1 MIGVLLFATFGI
13 LILIGIPIGVSLG
26 VSTVVAILLMPGLN
40 LDFFVRGL
48 ITGLDSFPLIA
59 ALLFTI
65 AGNIMG
71 RGGISQRLLR
81 LAEYFFG
88 RMTGGM
94 GVISIVA
101 CMMFAAISGTGSAT
115 VAAIGS
121 IMIPTMMARGY
132 DKNFAGSLVASAGT
146 IGAMIPPSVLMIIY
160 ALASGASVTAMFVA
174 GVVPGILVGLVLIA
188 YCYYVSKQHG
198 YRGKADDDDRLKG
211 GGTKLKEILDT
222 FWAISVPILIL
233 GGIYSGIFTPTEAA
247 GVAVVYGT
255 IVSAFIYREIRLR
268 DLPAIFLESSL
279 LVACVLIILGSS
291 SGFGRVLAL
300 ERVPTSIANFITGIT
315 TNKILILLCV
325 NVLLLIVGTFMESA
339 AAIIILT
346 PILLPV
352 VTSIGIGTVHFGM
365 IMIVNL
371 CIGFV
376 TPPLGANL
384 FMTAQVGRLK
394 FDDLARAI
402 VPWIVVMIFALLII
416 TYVPSV
422 STGLGSLLE
431 ALK

>member
-1 MIGVLLFATFGI
+1 MIGALLFVTLGI

-26 VSTVVAILLMPGLN
+26 ISTVVAILLMPGLN

-88 RMTGGM
+88 RMTGGL

-160 ALASGASVTAMFVA
+160 ALASGASVTAMFIA
-174 GVVPGILVGLVLIA
+174 GVVPGVLVGLVLIA
-188 YCYYVSKQHG
+188 YCYYVSKKHG
-198 YRGKADDDDRLKG
+198 YRGKTDNDPQSDRH
-211 GGTKLKEILDT
+211 T
-222 FWAISVPILIL
+222 
-233 GGIYSGIFTPTEAA
+233 
-247 GVAVVYGT
+247 
-255 IVSAFIYREIRLR
+255 
-268 DLPAIFLESSL
+268 
-279 LVACVLIILGSS
+279 
-291 SGFGRVLAL
+291 
-300 ERVPTSIANFITGIT
+300 
-315 TNKILILLCV
+315 
-325 NVLLLIVGTFMESA
+325 
-339 AAIIILT
+339 
-346 PILLPV
+346 
-352 VTSIGIGTVHFGM
+352 
-365 IMIVNL
+365 
-371 CIGFV
+371 
-376 TPPLGANL
+376 
-384 FMTAQVGRLK
+384 
-394 FDDLARAI
+394 
-402 VPWIVVMIFALLII
+402 
-416 TYVPSV
+416 
-422 STGLGSLLE
+422 
-431 ALK
+431 